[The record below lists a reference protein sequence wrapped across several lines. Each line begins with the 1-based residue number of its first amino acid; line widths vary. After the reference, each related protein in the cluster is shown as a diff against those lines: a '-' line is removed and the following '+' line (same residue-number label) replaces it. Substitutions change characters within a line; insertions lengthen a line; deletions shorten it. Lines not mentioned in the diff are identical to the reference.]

1 MATLIDGKAVSAAVK
16 ERVRQTIEANGYNP
30 CLAVIIVGDDPAS
43 RVYVNN
49 KKKACEVSG
58 IHSVEYALPQ
68 DATQHELLSLIDQ
81 LNADADVNGILC
93 QLPLPPQIDEIAVIA
108 RIAPLKDVDCFN
120 SLNVGRLWT
129 GDKTFEPCTPAGMIE
144 LLDAYGIDPTGKHC
158 VIVGRSNIVGKPMA
172 ALMLERD
179 ATVTVCHSKT
189 KDLAAITQQ
198 ADILVASV
206 GNKHFFSA
214 DMIKAGAVILDVGIT
229 RGEDN
234 KLYGDV
240 DFDAVKDKVSYITP
254 VPGGCGPMTIA
265 VLMKNTLRAYCLQMG
280 KR

>member
-16 ERVRQTIEANGYNP
+16 QRVRETIEANGFSP

-43 RVYVNN
+43 RIYVNN

-68 DATQHELLSLIDQ
+68 QTTQRELLSLIDQ

-93 QLPLPPQIDEIAVIA
+93 QLPLPEQIDENAVIE
-108 RIAPLKDVDCFN
+108 RIAPFKDVDCFN
-120 SLNVGRLWT
+120 NQNVGLLWT

-144 LLDAYGIDPTGKHC
+144 LLDAYGIDPAGKHC

-172 ALMLERD
+172 ALMLERN

-189 KDLAAITQQ
+189 KDLAAITRQ
-198 ADILVASV
+198 ADILVSAV
-206 GNKHFFSA
+206 GKKHLITA
-214 DMIKAGAVILDVGIT
+214 DMVKDGVVVLDVGIN
-229 RGEDN
+229 RGEDK

-240 DFDAVKDKVSYITP
+240 DFDAVKEKASFITP

-265 VLMKNTLRAYCLQMG
+265 VLMKNTLTAYRMQVG